1 MRLSQLLQ
9 SNQIELHDT
18 QIQKLETFAQTLHE
32 WNRIH
37 NLTGAKDIETIYKN
51 ILDSLYP
58 ITFVDT
64 PQTLLDVGSGAG
76 FPALPLAMVLEQT
89 QVVLCEPLHKRVA
102 FLKYA
107 ALGLDNVT
115 VVAKRVED
123 LVHEPFELITSRAV
137 TNTQML
143 LNLTQHL
150 ANRHSRYLFY
160 KGNRLFDEVKSLK
173 NQLDYDIVQ
182 KDQRNYLYIK
192 SRK

>member
-1 MRLSQLLQ
+1 MRLSYFLQ
-9 SNQIELHDT
+9 SNQIELSVA
-18 QIQKLETFAQTLHE
+18 QIQKLEAFAQTLHE
-32 WNRIH
+32 WNQIH
-37 NLTGAKDIETIYKN
+37 NLTGAKDTESIYKN

-58 ITFVDT
+58 IAFIDT

-76 FPALPLAMVLEQT
+76 FPALPLAIVLHET

-107 ALGLDNVT
+107 ALGLDNVI
-115 VVAKRVED
+115 VAAKRVED
-123 LVHEPFELITSRAV
+123 LVHEPFSLITSRAV

-150 ANRHSRYLFY
+150 ANTQSRYLFY
-160 KGNRLFDEVKSLK
+160 KGNRLFDEVKSLE